1 MVVGV
6 CGLKRTMRVSG
17 GRAVKGQVAAHP
29 NRAGRM
35 LRKPKKCTKLGRQ
48 RGQAEH
54 THFFYPPALVSTALL
69 LGSWASPCLCW
80 AECSAACDLW

>member
-29 NRAGRM
+29 NRAGPM

-54 THFFYPPALVSTALL
+54 THFFLPAGACFYRVAFGF
-69 LGSWASPCLCW
+69 LGFTLFV
-80 AECSAACDLW
+80 LG